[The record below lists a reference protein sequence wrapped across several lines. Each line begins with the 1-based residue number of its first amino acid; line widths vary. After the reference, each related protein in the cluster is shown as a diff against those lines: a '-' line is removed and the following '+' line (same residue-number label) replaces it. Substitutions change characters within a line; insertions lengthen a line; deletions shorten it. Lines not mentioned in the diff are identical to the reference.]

1 MSLKRIETS
10 IIFNLK
16 LPFSIS
22 LQNNF
27 VKVQVNP
34 DKTEVGGGGGKL
46 SHETQKLV
54 KSVCVLTTI

>member
-22 LQNNF
+22 LQNNL

-34 DKTEVGGGGGKL
+34 DKTEVGGGGGN
-46 SHETQKLV
+46 
-54 KSVCVLTTI
+54 